1 MKYRNIKTGIEFE
14 TSCIISGEDF
24 EQIGKKEAP
33 KAPRKATPKQLEIL
47 SQTYTGEN
55 LAKLLEKNGI
65 SQLGDISADKASEL
79 IEKIQKRA
87 KNNG

>member
-33 KAPRKATPKQLEIL
+33 KAEVKTEKPK
-47 SQTYTGEN
+47 TTT
-55 LAKLLEKNGI
+55 
-65 SQLGDISADKASEL
+65 
-79 IEKIQKRA
+79 KRA
-87 KNNG
+87 KK